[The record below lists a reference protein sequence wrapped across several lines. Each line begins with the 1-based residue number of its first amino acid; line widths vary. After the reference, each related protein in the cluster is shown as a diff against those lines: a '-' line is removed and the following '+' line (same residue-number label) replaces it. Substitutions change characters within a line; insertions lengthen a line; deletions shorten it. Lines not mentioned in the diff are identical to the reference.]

1 MIVFKTGNLLAEDA
15 EAIINTVNCV
25 GIMGRGIA
33 LQFKKKYSDNFK
45 AYEAACKRKEVQPGR
60 MFIYETGTCTNPR
73 FIINFPTKRHWRG
86 QSRIED
92 IASGLKDL
100 VRVIREN
107 KICSIALPPLG
118 CGLGGLNWNQVRP
131 LIEKELSAI
140 HEVQIV
146 VFEPDGAPSAKE
158 IVHNR
163 KVPNMTPGRAALV
176 ELIYRYLSGLLDP
189 FVTLLEV
196 HKLMYFLQES
206 GEDLKLRYTKAAFGP
221 YAENLRH
228 VLNAIEG
235 HLISGYA
242 DGGDAPD
249 KQLSLVPG
257 AYEEA
262 SAFLSSHKDTRKR
275 FDRVVDLVDGF
286 ETPFGLELLSTV
298 HWVVKHD
305 GIKSRVD
312 VEKFTY
318 AWNERKKQFSSR
330 QIGLV
335 IDTLVAKGWINAAF
349 QETHA

>member
-1 MIVFKTGNLLAEDA
+1 
-15 EAIINTVNCV
+15 
-25 GIMGRGIA
+25 
-33 LQFKKKYSDNFK
+33 
-45 AYEAACKRKEVQPGR
+45 
-60 MFIYETGTCTNPR
+60 
-73 FIINFPTKRHWRG
+73 
-86 QSRIED
+86 
-92 IASGLKDL
+92 
-100 VRVIREN
+100 
-107 KICSIALPPLG
+107 
-118 CGLGGLNWNQVRP
+118 
-131 LIEKELSAI
+131 
-140 HEVQIV
+140 
-146 VFEPDGAPSAKE
+146 
-158 IVHNR
+158 
-163 KVPNMTPGRAALV
+163 MTPGRAALV

-262 SAFLSSHKDTRKR
+262 SAFLSSHEDTRKR

-305 GIKSRVD
+305 GIKFRVD

-335 IDTLVAKGWINAAF
+335 IDKLAAKGWINAAF